1 MTNLLQLTESNI
13 RRQIGDPAFERGR
26 HYYRP
31 AVILNPHRQDN
42 ILKGWRFYA
51 GLYCLKP
58 GKKTYKALD
67 HAQQVDPQDTDE
79 ANKKGFLRCAECQY
93 PITRKIDRIEMNER
107 HQHVFANP
115 HGHIFQI
122 ACFAQA
128 PGCVAI
134 GAETSQFSWFPGYTW
149 QIALCGQCLTLLGWA
164 FRSGEAQFF
173 GLIIDKLTGR
183 RIEE

>member
-1 MTNLLQLTESNI
+1 MTSLSQLTESNI
-13 RRQIGDPAFERGR
+13 CRRIGETAFERGR

-31 AVILNPHRQDN
+31 AAIFKPHRQAN
-42 ILKGWRFYA
+42 ILKGWCFYV

-58 GKKTYKALD
+58 GKKTYKAVD
-67 HAQQVDPQDTDE
+67 YAQQVDPQDTDK
-79 ANKKGFLRCAECQY
+79 ANKKGFLRCAKCQY

-115 HGHIFQI
+115 HGHIYQI

-134 GAETSQFSWFPGYTW
+134 GAETSQFSWFPGYAW

-164 FRSGEAQFF
+164 FRSSESQFF